1 LSNKLFYD
9 NKLKNGVSEKDRDP
23 LIDGMPPLMIIDTIG
38 KENFSQ
44 FSNSTFN
51 EQEIKVVSHLAE
63 MFINS
68 GIQPTDIGIIA
79 LCKGNPHS
87 NTIQTTLKLSKSL
100 QS

>member
-1 LSNKLFYD
+1 LFYD

-44 FSNSTFN
+44 FSSSTFN
-51 EQEIKVVSHLAE
+51 EQEIKVVAHLAE
-63 MFINS
+63 LFINS

-79 LCKGNPHS
+79 LCKSIS
-87 NTIQTTLKLSKSL
+87 NSNRL
-100 QS
+100 